1 MKIKHLL
8 TVALLFAV
16 TLVSAQHMPPIP
28 VDKDVRIGKLS
39 DGLTYYIRHNDYPEH
54 VVNFYIAQRVG
65 SIQEDDNQRG
75 LAHFLEHMAFNGSE
89 HFPDSLLLEYTRSL
103 GVEFG
108 SDLNAYTSID
118 RTVYRI
124 CDVPSKRQ
132 TAVDSCLLI
141 LKDWSNGLTLD
152 AKEIDKERGVI
163 HQEWQL
169 RSTATQRMYERSLPL
184 FYPGSKYGHRMPIGL
199 MSIVDN
205 FKPEFL
211 RAYYRKWYRPDNQ
224 AIIVV
229 GDVDVNHIESEIK
242 KLWANAKV
250 PANATKVVDEP
261 VPDNDKAIYVVDKDK
276 EQRYTIISVNM
287 KHDADTPEE
296 KKNIDYYFGQYAKS
310 LITMMLNQRLSDL
323 SLKPDCPF
331 ISADAG
337 DGEYMLSKTKDA
349 FQLAAIP
356 KEGKDIEA
364 LKAVYREALRARRF
378 GFTPTEFDRSK
389 EEIISSI
396 DKAYTNRNKRKN
408 AEYGNEYTENYLAG
422 EPIPSVEEYTDIM
435 KTKVIPLINVDLV
448 NMVAKSL
455 ISESDT
461 NLVVFAFQQEK
472 DGQQYL
478 KPAEMEQAIAEVRK
492 ENIEAYVDNVKNE
505 PLIAPEAMPKKG
517 KITGEKENKTMGYK
531 MFTLSNG
538 ARVVL
543 KKTDFKDDEVVFQGV
558 AKGGKGLYGTTD
570 NSNLKLVDVAI
581 NSAGLGNF
589 TNNELSKALY
599 GKQVSVSPQI
609 GNYYTIIGGQCVPKD
624 IEALFQL
631 NYLYFT
637 NIKADTVAYNATKSQ
652 LQLVLK
658 NKDLNPESVFSD
670 SVTVT
675 CYAHNPRFT
684 PLNVNDLAKANYDRM
699 LQIGRE
705 RLKNA
710 ANFTFYF
717 VGNIDEATLKPLIEQ
732 YLASLPASKPD
743 GKYNQLPGYVNGQ
756 VENKFTRKMETP
768 KCIALE
774 VWHKD
779 APYTLDNAILTDAAS
794 QILSMV
800 YLKDIREDASAA
812 YSVGA
817 YGGLTRRGDK
827 SNIVIQAYCP
837 MDPAKVDLALSLLAK
852 GIKDNTVKVD
862 ADKVQ
867 KVKDYML
874 KNAAEQAKNNAHW
887 MDVIDEYIQTGVD
900 LQTNYKKTVEALTPE
915 KIANFLKQLLQAN
928 NHIEVV
934 MTPEK

>member
-1 MKIKHLL
+1 MKVKHLL
-8 TVALLFAV
+8 TVALLFVA
-16 TLVSAQHMPPIP
+16 TLASAQQMPPIP
-28 VDKDVRIGKLS
+28 VDKAVRIGKLS
-39 DGLTYYIRHNDYPEH
+39 NGLTYYIRHNDYPEH

-132 TAVDSCLLI
+132 TAIDSCLLI
-141 LKDWSNGLTLD
+141 LKDWSNGLTLSS
-152 AKEIDKERGVI
+152 KEIDKERGVI

-199 MSIVDN
+199 MEIVDN
-205 FKPEFL
+205 FKPDFL
-211 RAYYRKWYRPDNQ
+211 RAYYHKWYRPDNQ

-229 GDVDVNHIESEIK
+229 GDVDVNHIEAEIK
-242 KLWANAKV
+242 NLWKDSTV
-250 PANATKVVDEP
+250 PANAPQVVDEP
-261 VPDNDKAIYVVDKDK
+261 VPDNDKAIYVVEKDK
-276 EQRYTIISVNM
+276 EQQYTIIGINM
-287 KHDADTPEE
+287 KHDAETPAD
-296 KKNIDYYFGQYAKS
+296 KKDISYYFGDYAKN
-310 LITMMLNQRLSDL
+310 IIVMMLNQRFSDMI
-323 SLKPDCPF
+323 LKPECPF
-331 ISADAG
+331 LVAYGG
-337 DGEYMLSKTKDA
+337 DGEYLLSKTKDA
-349 FQLAAIP
+349 FELAVMP

-364 LKAVYREALRARRF
+364 LKSAYREALRARRF
-378 GFTPTEFDRSK
+378 GFTPTEFDRCK
-389 EEIISSI
+389 EEIVSSI

-408 AEYGNEYTENYLAG
+408 AEYGNEYTENYLDG
-422 EPIPSVEEYTDIM
+422 DPIPSVEEYTDIM
-435 KTKVIPLINVDLV
+435 KKQIIPLINVDV
-448 NMVAKSL
+448 INMVAKQL

-461 NLVVFAFQQEK
+461 NLVVYAFQQEK
-472 DGQQYL
+472 DGQTYL
-478 KPAEMEQAIAEVRK
+478 KPAEMEKAIAEVRA
-492 ENIEAYVDNVKNE
+492 EDIEPYVDNAKNE

-517 KITGEKENKTMGYK
+517 SITGETENKTMGFK
-531 MFTLSNG
+531 TLTLSNG

-558 AKGGKGLYGTTD
+558 AKGGTGLYGAAD
-570 NSNLKLVDVAI
+570 YSNLKLVGVTLM
-581 NSAGLGNF
+581 STGLGNF
-589 TNNELSKALY
+589 TNNELEKALY
-599 GKQVSVSPQI
+599 GKQVSLSPQI
-609 GNYYTIIGGQCVPKD
+609 GNYYTIIGGQTVPKD
-624 IEALFQL
+624 IETMLQL

-637 NIKADTVAYNATKSQ
+637 SIKPDTTAYNAGKSQ
-652 LQLVLK
+652 LEMVLK
-658 NKDLNPESVFSD
+658 NKHLNPESVFSD
-670 SVTVT
+670 SLTLT
-675 CYAHNPRFT
+675 IYGHNQRFA
-684 PLNVNDLAKANYDRM
+684 PVDVDDVAKADYNRM

-717 VGNIDEATLKPLIEQ
+717 VGNFDEATLRPLIEQ
-732 YLASLPASKPD
+732 YIASLPATKPD
-743 GKYNQLPGYVNGQ
+743 GKLVNLDIYANGEIENQ
-756 VENKFTRKMETP
+756 FSRKMETP
-768 KCIALE
+768 KCIAFE
-774 VWHKD
+774 FWHAD
-779 APYTLDNAILTDAAS
+779 APYTLENEIVADAAG
-794 QILSMV
+794 QVLSMV

-817 YGGLTRRGDK
+817 AGGQSRHGDK
-827 SNIVIQAYCP
+827 STLVLQAYCP
-837 MDPAKVDLALSLLAK
+837 MDPAKVDLALDLLAK
-852 GIKDNTVKVD
+852 GFNANTIKVD

-874 KNAAEQAKNNAHW
+874 KNADEQAKKNGHW

-900 LQTNYKKTVEALTPE
+900 LQTDYKKTVEALTPE
-915 KIANFLKQLLQAN
+915 KIANFLKQLKLAG
-928 NHIEVV
+928 NHAEVV

>member
-1 MKIKHLL
+1 MKIKHLF

-16 TLVSAQHMPPIP
+16 TLVSAQQMPPIP

-331 ISADAG
+331 TSADAG

-478 KPAEMEQAIAEVRK
+478 KPTEMEQAIAEVRK

-558 AKGGKGLYGTTD
+558 AKGGKGLYGAAD
-570 NSNLKLVDVAI
+570 NANLKLVDVAI

-624 IEALFQL
+624 IESLFQL

-684 PLNVNDLAKANYDRM
+684 PLNVNDLTKANYDRM
-699 LQIGRE
+699 LQIGKE

-743 GKYNQLPGYVNGQ
+743 GKYTQLPGYVNGQ

-779 APYTLDNAILTDAAS
+779 APYTLDNAILTDAAA

-837 MDPAKVDLALSLLAK
+837 MDPAKVDLALNLLAK
-852 GIKDNTVKVD
+852 GFKENTVKID

-874 KNAAEQAKNNAHW
+874 KNAAEKAKNNAHW